1 MAENT
6 RSDIKAAQ
14 VRILGRV
21 QCVGFRY
28 WTINE
33 ASRRGL
39 DGWVKNRVD
48 GSVEAV
54 FVGPFREVDDMLAAC
69 ADGPPSAIV
78 NSVVESEVHEDE
90 WCALVGQ
97 GFSARRTE

>member
-1 MAENT
+1 MAENA
-6 RSDIKAAQ
+6 RRDIKAAQ

-21 QCVGFRY
+21 QRVGFRY

-33 ASRRGL
+33 ASCRGL
-39 DGWVKNRVD
+39 DGWIKNRVD

-54 FVGPFREVDDMLAAC
+54 FVGPLREVDDMLAVC

>member
-1 MAENT
+1 MAENA
-6 RSDIKAAQ
+6 RRDIKAAQ

-21 QCVGFRY
+21 QRVGFRY

-54 FVGPFREVDDMLAAC
+54 FVCPPREVDDMLAAC

-78 NSVVESEVHEDE
+78 NSFVESEAREDE
-90 WCALVGQ
+90 WCTLIGQ
-97 GFSARRTE
+97 GFSVRQTE

>member
-6 RSDIKAAQ
+6 RRDIKAAQ

-21 QCVGFRY
+21 QRVGFRY
-28 WTINE
+28 WTIDE
-33 ASRRGL
+33 ASHRGL

-54 FVGPFREVDDMLAAC
+54 FVGPLHEVDDMLAAC
-69 ADGPPSAIV
+69 AAGPPSAIV
-78 NSVVESEVHEDE
+78 NCIVESEIHEDE